1 MSSLDPEL
9 SNEEVYGFKFG
20 HTKGDYFGDANDG
33 EKWTEDGTTGDQEA
47 VRELRAGP
55 S

>member
-9 SNEEVYGFKFG
+9 SNEEVHGCEFG
-20 HTKGDYFGDANDG
+20 HTKGDNFDDANNG
-33 EKWTEDGTTGDQEA
+33 EDEDGTTGDQEV